1 MISTARADY
10 RSYLDSSL
18 VVIFHVIF
26 LLFIKAVEARRKQKF
41 SPSLA
46 FLIRAMIFY
55 RTDVDGSRYKIEKS
69 QGQY

>member
-1 MISTARADY
+1 MKCSI
-10 RSYLDSSL
+10 YLLQSAKIKHQRRGRKKNSSN
-18 VVIFHVIF
+18 
-26 LLFIKAVEARRKQKF
+26 
-41 SPSLA
+41 LA